1 LTKQIGFRGD
11 TRSFLFPADNL
22 SIGDGDLT
30 IIFYYVKMG
39 VMKNITKFL
48 IPIAIVIAA
57 LIIAQGLYYFS
68 KEKVPGALSSEEAAQ
83 KAIDYI
89 SSVALEG
96 QIAAS
101 LLEVTEESGL
111 YKIRLEIEEQEYES
125 YVTKDGKLLFPQG
138 TDISEEIPETSA
150 LGETGESVL
159 PKTDIPQ
166 VQLFVMS
173 FCSWGNQ
180 AEELMKPAAE
190 LLKDKA
196 RIELHYVIY
205 SNYGGGGPDY
215 CLDEESKY
223 CSLHGIQELN
233 QGVRE
238 LCVQKYQKDKF
249 WDFVKEINGSCNY
262 MDVDSCWEGIA
273 KKVGIDVAQVKVCQK
288 DEALGI
294 LAQELELNQK
304 YGISGS
310 PQLII
315 NETEYQGSRNSEA
328 YKQGI
333 CSAFNSLPEECSQVL
348 GSETGSVSGECE

>member
-1 LTKQIGFRGD
+1 MR
-11 TRSFLFPADNL
+11 
-22 SIGDGDLT
+22 
-30 IIFYYVKMG
+30 
-39 VMKNITKFL
+39 NITKFL

-57 LIIAQGLYYFS
+57 FIIAQGLYYFS
-68 KEKVPGALSSEEAAQ
+68 EEKIQGALSSEEAAE

-89 SSVALEG
+89 SSVALQG
-96 QIAAS
+96 QATAS

-111 YKIRLEIEEQEYES
+111 YKIRLEIEDQEYES
-125 YVTKDGKLLFPQG
+125 YVTKDGKFLFPQG
-138 TDISEEIPETSA
+138 TDISEEVPEISA
-150 LGETGESVL
+150 PGETGKSEL

-173 FCSWGNQ
+173 FCPYGNQ

-190 LLKDKA
+190 LLKNKA
-196 RIELHYVIY
+196 NIELHYVIY
-205 SNYGGGGPDY
+205 SNYQGGGPDY
-215 CLDEESKY
+215 CLDQESKY
-223 CSLHGIQELN
+223 CSMHGIQELN

-249 WDFVKEINGSCNY
+249 WDFVKAINNSCNY
-262 MDVDSCWEGIA
+262 RDVDSCWEGIA
-273 KKVGIDVAQVKVCQK
+273 KNVGVNIAQVKTCQK
-288 DEALGI
+288 DESLGI
-294 LAQELELNQK
+294 LAQELELNKK

-315 NETEYQGSRNSEA
+315 NEAEYQGSRSSEA

-348 GSETGSVSGECE
+348 GGGTGSVSGECE

>member
-1 LTKQIGFRGD
+1 
-11 TRSFLFPADNL
+11 
-22 SIGDGDLT
+22 
-30 IIFYYVKMG
+30 
-39 VMKNITKFL
+39 MKNITKFL

-68 KEKVPGALSSEEAAQ
+68 KEEVPGALSSEEAAQ

-89 SSVALEG
+89 NLVALQG
-96 QIAAS
+96 QATAS
-101 LLEVTEESGL
+101 LLEVIKESGL
-111 YKIRLEIEEQEYES
+111 YKIRLQIEDQEYES
-125 YVTKDGKLLFPQG
+125 FVTKDGKLLFPPG
-138 TDISEEIPETSA
+138 TDISEETPEPST
-150 LGETGESVL
+150 LKETGF
-159 PKTDIPQ
+159 PKADIPQ

-180 AEELMKPAAE
+180 AEELMRPTAE

-196 RIELHYVIY
+196 NIELHYVIY

-215 CLDEESKY
+215 CLDQESKY

-262 MDVDSCWEGIA
+262 RDVDSCWEEIA
-273 KKVGIDVAQVKVCQK
+273 KKVGVEVAQVKACQK
-288 DEALGI
+288 DEALKI

-304 YGISGS
+304 YGITGS

-315 NETEYQGSRNSEA
+315 NEAEYQGSRSSEA

-348 GSETGSVSGECE
+348 SSESGSASGECE

>member
-1 LTKQIGFRGD
+1 MK
-11 TRSFLFPADNL
+11 
-22 SIGDGDLT
+22 
-30 IIFYYVKMG
+30 

-57 LIIAQGLYYFS
+57 VIIVGGLYYS
-68 KEKVPGALSSEEAAQ
+68 NKEEVPGALSFEEAAQ

-89 SSVALEG
+89 NSVALQG
-96 QIAAS
+96 QATAS
-101 LLEVTEESGL
+101 LLEIIKESGL
-111 YKIRLEIEEQEYES
+111 YKIRLQIEDQEYES

-138 TDISEEIPETSA
+138 TDISEEIPEISA
-150 LGETGESVL
+150 LGETGF
-159 PKTDIPQ
+159 PKADIPQ

-173 FCSWGNQ
+173 FCPYGNQ
-180 AEELMKPAAE
+180 AEELMRPAAE

-196 RIELHYVIY
+196 SIKLHYVIY
-205 SNYGGGGPDY
+205 SNYKGGGPDY

-249 WDFVKEINGSCNY
+249 WDFVKEINNSCDYKN
-262 MDVDSCWEGIA
+262 VDSCWEGIA
-273 KKVGIDVAQVKVCQK
+273 KKVGIDVAQIKTCQK
-288 DEALGI
+288 DEALRI
-294 LAQELELNQK
+294 LAQELELNKK
-304 YGISGS
+304 YGITGS

-315 NETEYQGSRNSEA
+315 NEAEYQGSRSSEA

-333 CSAFNSLPEECSQVL
+333 CSAFNSLPEECSQTL
-348 GSETGSVSGECE
+348 GSEAGSVSGECE

>member
-1 LTKQIGFRGD
+1 M
-11 TRSFLFPADNL
+11 
-22 SIGDGDLT
+22 T

-48 IPIAIVIAA
+48 IPTAIVIAA
-57 LIIAQGLYYFS
+57 FIIAQGLYHFS
-68 KEKVPGALSSEEAAQ
+68 KEKIPGALSSEEAAQ

-96 QIAAS
+96 QVAAS

-111 YKIRLEIEEQEYES
+111 YKIRLEIKDQEYES
-125 YVTKDGKLLFPQG
+125 YVTKDGKFLFPQG
-138 TDISEEIPETSA
+138 TDISEEIPQVLAPEET
-150 LGETGESVL
+150 GETGL
-159 PKTDIPQ
+159 PKADIPQ

-173 FCSWGNQ
+173 FCGWGSQ
-180 AEELMKPAAE
+180 AEELMMPVAK
-190 LLKDKA
+190 LLGDKA
-196 RIELHYVIY
+196 DIKLHYVIY
-205 SNYGGGGPDY
+205 SNYQGGGPEY

-223 CSLHGIQELN
+223 CSMHGIQELN

-249 WDFVKEINGSCNY
+249 WDFVKEINNSCNY
-262 MDVDSCWEGIA
+262 RDVDSCWEGIA
-273 KKVGIDVAQVKVCQK
+273 KKVGIDVAQIKVCQK
-288 DEALGI
+288 DEALKI
-294 LAQELELNQK
+294 LGQELELNKK
-304 YGISGS
+304 YGITGS

-315 NETEYQGSRNSEA
+315 NEAEYQGSRNSEA